1 MAHSSWVGWIDLQG
15 WCRVMW
21 TLKSDYCTSC
31 AQWGTAWACTESDI
45 SILSQQKNY
54 LQICYS
60 LHFVSKTKIYGGK
73 QSFISALNCGNL
85 TDLPFPGMCENTATL
100 LSRFSFLILTNLF
113 SVTGHQWNGA
123 NWASR
128 LAECHAV
135 CYSNLQ
141 ILWNLNPNHSTDP
154 WDTTNMSY
162 QMEIL
167 LKC

>member
-1 MAHSSWVGWIDLQG
+1 MWI
-15 WCRVMW
+15 
-21 TLKSDYCTSC
+21 LKSDYCTSC
-31 AQWGTAWACTESDI
+31 AQWGTAWACTASGI
-45 SILSQQKNY
+45 SILSQQKKY
-54 LQICYS
+54 LQIRYS
-60 LHFVSKTKIYGGK
+60 LHFVSNTKIYMEENRAF
-73 QSFISALNCGNL
+73 FITTLNCGNL

-100 LSRFSFLILTNLF
+100 LSGFSFLILTNLF
-113 SVTGHQWNGA
+113 SVTGHQWDGA

-162 QMEIL
+162 QKEIL